1 MNRILCKQYL
11 LLLICMALLLPG
23 QLSAQNGWYVGTD
36 LGIAIAPG
44 MNVTAS
50 DNDWGTKCDRVINP
64 LELEVGDS
72 CDVHPPP
79 SEWTNEFNGGSGVL
93 TGIALGHDWGKV
105 RAEFEYFY
113 RTTTYNDRTDR
124 VRIGD
129 EVTLGKVDQEL
140 ETVEVGMDDVLS
152 HNFFGNLY
160 YDFTSQ
166 SRFTPY
172 VGIGMGV
179 TQASM
184 DYSSRWKRNDN
195 PDFITTF
202 MDPALNAKIAGT
214 TSIGTAK
221 LSDQVL
227 GYQVLGGGDYKVNDS
242 ISVGIKFR
250 WSDSAEFM
258 DGAEW
263 DQLRSHASTNDRED
277 RVIYNATTSDIQ
289 FWAISFNLKYH
300 FDR

>member
-23 QLSAQNGWYVGTD
+23 QLPAQNGLYVGTD

-44 MNVTAS
+44 MSVAGS
-50 DNDWGTKCDRVINP
+50 DNDWGTKCDRIINP
-64 LELEVGDS
+64 QELEVGND
-72 CDVHPPP
+72 CATHPPP
-79 SEWTNEFNGGSGVL
+79 SAWSNEFSGGTGIL
-93 TGIALGHDWGKV
+93 TGVALGYDWGKV

-113 RTTTYNDRTDR
+113 RTTTYNDRTGAR
-124 VRIGD
+124 VGD
-129 EVTLGKVDQEL
+129 EVSLGKIDQEI
-140 ETVEVGMDDVLS
+140 ETVEGGLDDVLS

-160 YDFTSQ
+160 YDFTSK

-202 MDPALNAKIAGT
+202 MDPALNAKLAGT
-214 TSIGTAK
+214 TTIGTAK
-221 LSDQVL
+221 LSDRVL

-250 WSDSAEFM
+250 WADFAEFM

-263 DQLRSHASTNDRED
+263 DQLRSHDSTNNRED
-277 RVIYNATTSDIQ
+277 LVIYTATTSDIQ
-289 FWAISFNLKYH
+289 FWAISFNLKFH